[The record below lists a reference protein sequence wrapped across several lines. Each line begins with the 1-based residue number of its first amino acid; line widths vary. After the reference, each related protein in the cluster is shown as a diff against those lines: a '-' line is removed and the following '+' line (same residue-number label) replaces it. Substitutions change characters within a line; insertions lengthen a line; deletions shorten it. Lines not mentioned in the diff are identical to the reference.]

1 MSDTQLMVLA
11 GILAFLSVVVVVAIG
26 ATIAVVTA
34 H

>member
-1 MSDTQLMVLA
+1 MSDTKLMILA
-11 GILAFLSVVVVVAIG
+11 GFLALLCVVVVVAIG